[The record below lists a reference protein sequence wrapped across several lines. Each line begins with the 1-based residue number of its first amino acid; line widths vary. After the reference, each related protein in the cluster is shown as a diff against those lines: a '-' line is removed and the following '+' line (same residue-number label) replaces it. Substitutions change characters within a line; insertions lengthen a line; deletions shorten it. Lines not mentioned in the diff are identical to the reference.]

1 MSLESA
7 LAQFSTQPLLYA
19 SRALFKDALSIP
31 LQPLADTAI
40 EPKRFFGD
48 QHKEDKHRT
57 IQHLYLVGRIDDRC
71 FQQAQLALE
80 DTPDLD
86 ATLAATTKDYDGMF
100 VIAVEMAEG
109 EFTRSDLAAR
119 TREINRVFTNPVIVV
134 FKHLLQKQ
142 PVLSIGVISRREH
155 KRTQGAHVLGKVS
168 MIREIRPQSPHRGH
182 IEILKDF
189 SLAELEKNAG
199 KGKRGHKIDSF
210 KSFHAA
216 LEAVFDTDLLNKRFY
231 KDLANWYFWALP
243 QVEFP
248 DDMEKDDEK
257 RRATGLIRLL
267 TRLIFCWFLK
277 EKDGLIP
284 EKLFDSAELQKI
296 LKGFD
301 PESETSST
309 YYQAILQ
316 NLFFATLNQRMGKDS
331 KGNPHRFFAKDEGY
345 PKNRTTYDVNNLY
358 RYEKLFAVPEEEALA
373 LFADIPFL
381 NGGLFECLDRTK
393 DETNKK
399 LYLDG
404 FSRNSKKRPHV
415 PDRLFFDSGETA
427 DLSEVYGDKKRKKEQ
442 VSGLISILNRYKFTI
457 VENTP
462 IDQEVALDP
471 ELLGQIFENLLASYN
486 EETKTTARKQTG
498 SFYTPRPIVNYMV
511 DESLKAHFL
520 RILVEKAGMSEAD
533 ARAGLELLFAYNEKP
548 FEELGL
554 PEEARHILIAAIDA
568 LKILDPACGSGA
580 FPMGV
585 LHKLVYLLS
594 KLDPDNVEWE
604 KLQIAKVQEIT
615 DTEERRKK
623 LAEIASNFA
632 DNNDDYG
639 RKLYLIENCLYG
651 VDIQP
656 IAIQIT
662 KLRFFISLVC
672 DQKTNRNKKDNHGI
686 RPLPNLETKFVAA
699 DSLIGLPEMTQSLL
713 VDPRVSVIE
722 NEIES
727 LYHSHFSEQRRSRK
741 LANQTKVKTLRQELG
756 KLLGESLM
764 APKKAQHVAEWDPFD
779 PQSCADF
786 FDPHWMFGISA
797 SHGFDIVIG
806 NPPYVR
812 VHKQNA
818 TQKSI
823 LKRLYKS
830 PVGDFDIYV
839 VFIER
844 ALQLL
849 RKNGLLSFITPDKFL
864 IREYGSEI
872 RKIILANQIL
882 EFYDISRATDAFGAA
897 VYPLISLI
905 SKTTPAAQSRVR
917 FAQSVA
923 NIEYPKNE
931 YYSDQSGWR
940 DTNMIELV
948 EKSDLVILQKVF
960 QNATTLGDF
969 IGKNAIFCGTPRAKD
984 YYAWAEGLVTT
995 ASKSTPKVLVCSNL
1009 SPYRIDH
1016 TKEIRTLGQKIK
1028 SAFFDNSRGLIGGN
1042 LWSSFLH
1049 TPKILIRGNDTRITA
1064 AIDYTP
1070 SVFVGVYGIKLT
1082 DANKKFGKFIVAY
1095 LNSSLCQWVFFKKNP
1110 SVRIG
1115 GGYFSINSPQVLPL
1129 PFKEPTTAILN
1140 EIDSLVD
1147 ELMLEQKDKTGV
1159 TKIESRIDR
1168 AIYALFGLTPE
1179 EIAIMEGIAP

>member
-1 MSLESA
+1 MDIQASLQS
-7 LAQFSTQPLLYA
+7 FSTQPLLQA

-31 LQPLADTAI
+31 LQPLADAAI
-40 EPKRFFGD
+40 EPKRFFRD

-57 IQHLYLVGRIDDRC
+57 IRHLYLVGRIDDRC
-71 FQQAQLALE
+71 FQQAKSTGGDAL
-80 DTPDLD
+80 DFD

-109 EFTRSDLAAR
+109 EFTRSDLASR

-134 FKHLLQKQ
+134 FKHLHQKQ

-331 KGNPHRFFAKDEGY
+331 KGNPHRVFAKDEGY

-381 NGGLFECLDRTK
+381 NGGLFECLDRTQ
-393 DETNKK
+393 DVTDKK

-520 RILVEKAGMSEAD
+520 RILVEKAGMTEAD
-533 ARAGLELLFAYNEKP
+533 ARAGLDLLFAYNEKP

-554 PEEARHILIAAIDA
+554 PEEARHILIAAIDD

-594 KLDPDNVEWE
+594 KLDPENVEWE

-699 DSLIGLPEMTQSLL
+699 DSLIGLPEMNQSVL
-713 VDPRVSVIE
+713 VDPRVGTIE
-722 NEIES
+722 KEIES
-727 LYHSHFSEQRRSRK
+727 LYHSHFSEQNRTRK
-741 LANQTKVKTLRQELG
+741 LSNQRKVKSLREELA
-756 KLLGESLM
+756 KLLAESLM
-764 APKKAQHVAEWDPFD
+764 SPAKSKHVAEWDPFD
-779 PQSCADF
+779 PQLSADF
-786 FDPHWMFGISA
+786 FDPHWMFGHKLA
-797 SHGFDIVIG
+797 NGFDIIIG
-806 NPPYVR
+806 NPPYIQIRDIPPARRRYFEENYKFATGRFNLFYLFIEIAANICCKEGFTSYIVPDR
-812 VHKQNA
+812 LLLNTQCKEIRKWLLEKQTISEIVSFNDQVFDSA
-818 TQKSI
+818 VVDSI
-823 LKRLYKS
+823 LVIFQNTKMSRTEVAAKVKVPPQSISITDNRMIPLSYFQLSPSAQFDLNYTNEKHSLITKVAGVSVSLGAISDTKDGIIQSKIGDDLFLTTRKNNLCKKLLIGKDVNPFVISYEDRWVDYRPDEMAALELVKGGNGLRLRNPSVFERQKILTRQTA
-830 PVGDFDIYV
+830 DCIIAAFDTANYYYANTLHGTAITDPGYNPLFV
-839 VFIER
+839 LAVLNSKITTWFYRSNTDEEGKVFAQIKIE
-844 ALQLL
+844 LL
-849 RKNGLLSFITPDKFL
+849 RKLPVPKASQQ
-864 IREYGSEI
+864 EQE
-872 RKIILANQIL
+872 
-882 EFYDISRATDAFGAA
+882 
-897 VYPLISLI
+897 PL
-905 SKTTPAAQSRVR
+905 V
-917 FAQSVA
+917 
-923 NIEYPKNE
+923 N
-931 YYSDQSGWR
+931 
-940 DTNMIELV
+940 LV
-948 EKSDLVILQKVF
+948 EKILK
-960 QNATTLGDF
+960 
-969 IGKNAIFCGTPRAKD
+969 AKASNPVAD
-984 YYAWAEGLVTT
+984 TT
-995 ASKSTPKVLVCSNL
+995 ALE
-1009 SPYRIDH
+1009 H
-1016 TKEIRTLGQKIK
+1016 
-1028 SAFFDNSRGLIGGN
+1028 
-1042 LWSSFLH
+1042 
-1049 TPKILIRGNDTRITA
+1049 
-1064 AIDYTP
+1064 
-1070 SVFVGVYGIKLT
+1070 
-1082 DANKKFGKFIVAY
+1082 
-1095 LNSSLCQWVFFKKNP
+1095 
-1110 SVRIG
+1110 
-1115 GGYFSINSPQVLPL
+1115 
-1129 PFKEPTTAILN
+1129 
-1140 EIDSLVD
+1140 EIDQQVYNL
-1147 ELMLEQKDKTGV
+1147 
-1159 TKIESRIDR
+1159 
-1168 AIYALFGLTPE
+1168 YGLTPE
-1179 EIAIMEGIAP
+1179 EIAIVEGTAP